1 VVLTPVSF
9 DKTTR
14 KEVGGTEKCRYG
26 GTWALQRTASMAKN
40 AAMKSAELA
49 AETAQLA
56 KEGKLIDVIKEKA
69 KQVRTIQN
77 PNLPSGTIRTLQGQR
92 PRGEPVRAMHC
103 WVPAKPPTLA
113 LAHTL

>member
-1 VVLTPVSF
+1 
-9 DKTTR
+9 
-14 KEVGGTEKCRYG
+14 
-26 GTWALQRTASMAKN
+26 MAKN

-77 PNLPSGTIRTLQGQR
+77 PIPALGDDSHAAGAKAERRACEGDALLGACEAADPCARTHMYLFSKG
-92 PRGEPVRAMHC
+92 A
-103 WVPAKPPTLA
+103 
-113 LAHTL
+113 